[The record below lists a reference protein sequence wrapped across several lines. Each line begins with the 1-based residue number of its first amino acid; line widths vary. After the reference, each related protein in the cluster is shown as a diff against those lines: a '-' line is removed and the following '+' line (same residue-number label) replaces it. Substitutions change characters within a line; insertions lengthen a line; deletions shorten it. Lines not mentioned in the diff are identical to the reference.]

1 MMSALGLRQFDKAVQ
16 DANIWV
22 DDLMDKLDWDDK
34 PRAFRLLRSTL
45 HVLRDRLPMAEVID
59 LSAQLPTL
67 IRGIYFEGWT
77 PRSTPTG
84 EKTAEEFAEKIDR
97 AFPDGSNV
105 DPIALA
111 EAALEVISDH
121 VSEGEIANVKG
132 CLPPGIRAL
141 WPREIA

>member
-1 MMSALGLRQFDKAVQ
+1 MSALGLRQFDKAVQ

-97 AFPDGSNV
+97 AFPGDANV
-105 DPIALA
+105 DPVALA
-111 EAALEVISDH
+111 EAALEVIVDH

-132 CLPPGIRAL
+132 CLPPGIRSL